1 MKRINWQLNR
11 RHFLWAGL
19 GAAAAG
25 SLRRQQVTNRR
36 KAELQAALEAQ
47 ARAQFDPKRLTQE
60 AYEADLQAV
69 AELLAVRDRARLQAP
84 SVPYSRPQSQHLIL
98 ANKLATQQYLTGKFN
113 ADYDGAIAAL
123 PLYSEGF
130 ADYQQLATFQAEETV
145 EESIPIELLPDV
157 EQAKDSDAMVL
168 ETQLNRTTTSLK
180 EQVQQVVKLP
190 QRVSVYYGFL
200 LAAERGYL
208 LAFRDTQRLDEM
220 LADLLA
226 FQDDLTGPR
235 GESLGKVHGGFNG
248 LYRGSLREAVLAAIA
263 EVRPDRPFYVT
274 GHSLGGA
281 IANLAALEIALERPE
296 LRPHLHLYTYARPRV
311 GNASF
316 ATQHSERVPNHYR
329 VVNLAD
335 LVPMMPIS
343 KLGGD
348 FVHAG
353 EQWSFLAQHGDI
365 LPNHIVETYRL
376 AIAQAAETQDAV
388 FTNLHLSVP
397 PFYDRNGR

>member
-19 GAAAAG
+19 GATAAG
-25 SLRRQQVTNRR
+25 AMHQQHVAQRQT
-36 KAELQAALEAQ
+36 AELRAALEAQ
-47 ARAQFDPKRLTQE
+47 ARAQFDPARLTQK

-69 AELLAVRDRARLQAP
+69 AELLAVRDRARLQVP
-84 SVPYSRPQSQHLIL
+84 TVPYSRRQSQHLIL

-113 ADYDGAIAAL
+113 ADYDGAIAPL
-123 PLYSEGF
+123 PLYSQGF

-145 EESIPIELLPDV
+145 EESIPIELLPDA
-157 EQAKDSDAMVL
+157 EASKQGNATAL
-168 ETQLNRTTTSLK
+168 QLDRTATSLE

-200 LAAERGYL
+200 LAAEESYL
-208 LAFRDTQRLDEM
+208 LAFRGTQRLDEM

-226 FQDDLTGPR
+226 FQEAWTGPR

-281 IANLAALEIALERPE
+281 VANLAALEIALERPE
-296 LRPHLHLYTYARPRV
+296 LRPHLHLYTYASPRV
-311 GNASF
+311 GNAQF
-316 ATQHSERVPNHYR
+316 ATLHSKLVPNHYR

-365 LPNHIVETYRL
+365 LPNHIVEAYRL
-376 AIAQAAETQDAV
+376 AIAQAAETQDAT

-397 PFYDRNGR
+397 PLYDRNGR